1 MMNPGMGRSLSPE
14 DIKKLFEN
22 DTPRFTMPKLTTKAP
37 RVIPFKK
44 NFRSVP
50 KEKKH
55 HIQKRI

>member
-1 MMNPGMGRSLSPE
+1 MRGSRERSWSPE
-14 DIKKLFEN
+14 DLKKLFEN
-22 DTPRFTMPKLTTKAP
+22 DTPRFTMPELEKKTP